1 MGITEPEHLHQH
13 FASAFNSGDLDAVI
27 KLYEPDAALVPQPGQ
42 VTKGLSANRQ
52 ALQQFMALRGRIDIK
67 TVYVIRAGDL
77 ALLRGEWRLIGTGPD
92 GKPVEMNGKNVEVA
106 CRQPNGDWLFA
117 IDHPYGAT

>member
-13 FASAFNSGDLDAVI
+13 FTSAFNSGDLDAI
-27 KLYEPDAALVPQPGQ
+27 MKLYEADAALAPQPGQ
-42 VTKGLSANRQ
+42 VTRGLSANRQ
-52 ALQQFMALRGRIDIK
+52 ALQQFMALKGRIDIK

-106 CRQPNGDWLFA
+106 RRQPHGGWLFV